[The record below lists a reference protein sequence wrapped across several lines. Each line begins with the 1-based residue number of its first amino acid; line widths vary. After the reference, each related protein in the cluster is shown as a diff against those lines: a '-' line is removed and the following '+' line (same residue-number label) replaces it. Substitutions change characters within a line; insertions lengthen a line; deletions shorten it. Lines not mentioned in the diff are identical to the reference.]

1 MLSYT
6 IQLYKKAYS
15 GLSRNSWY
23 LCLVMFINR
32 SGTMVIP
39 FMTIYCTQK
48 LHFTVEQAGYI
59 MGLFGVGSLLGAFIG
74 GKTTDKY
81 GFYYVQIF
89 ALLVGGVL
97 FILLGFQK
105 TFITIGIGSFVLS
118 VCNESFRPANY
129 AAIVHYSTDENKT
142 RSNSLNRLAVNL
154 GWAFGG
160 LLGGTLAHINYKL
173 LFWVDGS
180 TNIAAA
186 LLLLRLIPISKLVKP
201 VKNAI
206 STIRDSSPYKDGVYL
221 IFIGLVVL
229 FATCFFQI
237 FTMQPLFYKTQWHF
251 SEQFIGLLMGLN
263 GLLIVIFEMVIIHS
277 LEGRKHPLVF
287 ICLGALLTGAGFML
301 QNYLPPAYYAALIVM
316 VFITVGEILAMPF
329 MNSFWIVRTTNT
341 NRGQYAALYTMAW
354 STAQI
359 IAPLLGGIII
369 AFAGFNFLWWIT
381 AVICLCASVGFII
394 LYRYAFKQSRIVPVE
409 ETVF

>member
-48 LHFTVEQAGYI
+48 LHFTVEQAGII
-59 MGLFGVGSLLGAFIG
+59 MGLFGIGSLLGAFVG
-74 GKTTDKY
+74 GKVTDKY

-89 ALLVGGVL
+89 ALLVGGLL
-97 FILLGFQK
+97 FILLGFQR
-105 TFITIGIGSFVLS
+105 TFISIGIVSFILS
-118 VCNESFRPANY
+118 VCNDSFRPANY

-160 LLGGTLAHINYKL
+160 FLGGTLAHINYNL

-186 LLLLRLIPISKLVKP
+186 LLLLRLIPISKIVTP

-206 STIRDSSPYKDGVYL
+206 NALTDISAYRDTTYL
-221 IFIGLVVL
+221 IFISLVIL
-229 FATCFFQI
+229 FATCFFQL
-237 FTMQPLFYKTQWHF
+237 FTMQPLFYKTQWHY
-251 SEQFIGLLMGLN
+251 SELYIGALMGIN
-263 GLLIVIFEMVIIHS
+263 GLLIVFFEMIVIHS
-277 LEGRKHPLVF
+277 LEGKKHPLQYIFWGV
-287 ICLGALLTGAGFML
+287 LLTGAGFVL
-301 QNYLPPAYYAALIVM
+301 LNFLYPAHYSALIIV
-316 VFITVGEILAMPF
+316 VFITLGEMLSMPF
-329 MNSFWIVRTTNT
+329 MNSFWIMRTTPR
-341 NRGQYAALYTMAW
+341 NRGEYAALYTMAW

-359 IAPLLGGIII
+359 ISPVIGGQVISYS
-369 AFAGFNFLWWIT
+369 GFNLLWWIT
-381 AVICLCASVGFII
+381 GAICLCASVGFIM
-394 LYRYAFKQSRIVPVE
+394 LYRFTLKQNVIVPIE

>member
-1 MLSYT
+1 MLSSP

-15 GLSRNSWY
+15 GLSLNSWY

-59 MGLFGVGSLLGAFIG
+59 MGIFGVGSILGAFMG
-74 GKTTDKY
+74 GKITDKY
-81 GFYYVQIF
+81 GFYYVQVF
-89 ALLVGGVL
+89 ALLAGGLL

-105 TFITIGIGSFVLS
+105 TFITISIGSFVLS

-129 AAIVHYSTDENKT
+129 AAIVHYSTEENKT

-160 LLGGTLAHINYKL
+160 FLGGTLAHINYSL
-173 LFWVDGS
+173 LFWVDGC
-180 TNIAAA
+180 TNIVAA
-186 LLLLRLIPISKLVKP
+186 LFLLKLIPVSKLVKP
-201 VKNAI
+201 VKHAI
-206 STIRDSSPYKDGVYL
+206 NSITESSAYKDNVYL
-221 IFIGLVVL
+221 IFIVLVVL

-251 SEQFIGLLMGLN
+251 TEQFIGLLMGIN

-277 LEGRKHPLVF
+277 LEGKNHPLKY
-287 ICLGALLTGAGFML
+287 ICLGVLLTGVGFVLM
-301 QNYLPPAYYAALIVM
+301 NFFPSAHYTALIILVL
-316 VFITVGEILAMPF
+316 ITLGEILSMPF
-329 MNSFWIVRTTNT
+329 MNSFWIMRTTAR

-359 IAPLLGGIII
+359 IAPSLGGEVI
-369 AFAGFNFLWWIT
+369 AHVSYDLLWWIT
-381 AVICLCASVGFII
+381 GATCLCASIGFIM
-394 LYRYAFKQSRIVPVE
+394 LYRFTTKQNRIIPVE